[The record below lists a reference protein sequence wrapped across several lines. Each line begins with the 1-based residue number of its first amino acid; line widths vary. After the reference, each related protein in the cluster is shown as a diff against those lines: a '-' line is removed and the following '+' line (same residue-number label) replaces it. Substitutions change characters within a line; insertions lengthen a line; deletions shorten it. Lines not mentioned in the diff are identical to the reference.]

1 MALEALRAYARQH
14 QIETKEPLQLSL
26 ISGNTEAIEDEAE
39 SYSETQRRT
48 WREAYNLYAKYEQ
61 ISTPESWTACA
72 DDCEELAKQGALG
85 KHLAAAIF
93 DTLEEISR
101 PTPF

>member
-1 MALEALRAYARQH
+1 MD
-14 QIETKEPLQLSL
+14 SL
-26 ISGNTEAIEDEAE
+26 LDIRRKAQQAEQAQPGPQYSPIQDNAEAIEDEAE

>member
-1 MALEALRAYARQH
+1 MDSIQAIRRKAQQAEAAQ
-14 QIETKEPLQLSL
+14 QFSVIE
-26 ISGNTEAIEDEAE
+26 GNTEAAADDTE
-39 SYSETQRRT
+39 SYSDTQRRV
-48 WREAYNLYAKYEQ
+48 WREAYNLYAKYER